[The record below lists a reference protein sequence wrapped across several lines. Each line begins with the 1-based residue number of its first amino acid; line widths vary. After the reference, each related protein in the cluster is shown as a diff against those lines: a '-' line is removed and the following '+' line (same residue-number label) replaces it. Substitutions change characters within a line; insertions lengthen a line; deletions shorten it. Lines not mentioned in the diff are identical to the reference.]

1 MPKRQQRGRRS
12 AKQQRESAETLK
24 AAVRNIILVIALVGF
39 VGFFYFRSI
48 LSNRTLDEDTLCPT
62 EVSAVTTVLVD
73 VTDPMNTPQRQDFRN
88 QLNRLL
94 GQIKR
99 YEKLVIVKVDPVG
112 DSLLVPVLTGCNP
125 GSASDVSEVDGNP
138 TKLERQHQEGFIE
151 PMEKAFEGLMKA
163 SGADRSPVMESI
175 QSVALSEFQKAEFE
189 GKHKR
194 LIVASDLLQNTKQV
208 SFYKGLPDQND
219 FSKTQ
224 TFLRVSTDLSGVDVE
239 LWMLQRDDSNQTQP
253 KALPLFWERFIG
265 EQGGRVTR
273 VYRVSG

>member
-24 AAVRNIILVIALVGF
+24 AVRNIILVIALVGF